1 MRKNVLITLF
11 CIIALIG
18 LWVYFYKKYEV
29 NELDVYMNV
38 FTLNHTDLTIRE
50 LEKRVVEDNDRN
62 AYNQLL
68 YSDNTTSYIYDS
80 DENKSLFYSLLMA
93 NKSHYSSAYYNVY
106 RLLNS
111 YEYFS
116 NCKVVNNRLV
126 HEKNPFSFD
135 KITRRFMIDNLKK
148 SAALGDMQANSCLG
162 ELYLKGKYLP
172 KDTILGRMLI
182 KKSGY

>member
-11 CIIALIG
+11 CTIALIC

-29 NELDVYMNV
+29 NDSYVYMNV
-38 FTLNHTDLTIRE
+38 YTLNHTDLTIKE
-50 LEKRVVEDNDRN
+50 LEKRMIEDNDRK
-62 AYNQLL
+62 AYDQLL
-68 YSDNTTSYIYDS
+68 YSDHTTNYIYDS

-93 NKSHYSSAYYNVY
+93 NKSHYPSAYYNVY

-135 KITRRFMIDNLKK
+135 KVTRRFMIDNLKK
-148 SAALGDMQANSCLG
+148 SAALDDMQANSCLG
-162 ELYLKGKYLP
+162 ELYLEGKYLP
-172 KDTILGRMLI
+172 KDTILGKMLI